1 MSQPIK
7 RRDRRP
13 IRQRA
18 PVLILLAV
26 VIIAGGVGAY
36 MWSLSPPAS
45 GPDTAKSII
54 QIEPG
59 ASLNDIAALLK
70 SCGCLRSV
78 SAFKLHAIA
87 TGQASK
93 LKSGTYEVSP
103 EMSAPQLIAML
114 AAGRQATVTVTIP
127 EGFNLAQIAQRV
139 AEAGLA
145 DEQQFQAAATA
156 QAVEDILQVKL
167 PEGTRSAEG
176 YLFPE
181 TYRFT
186 LGTPPEQLVARMIAE
201 FKKRFINKFWEPV
214 PAEQRW
220 GSLHQVVTL
229 ASLVE
234 GEAKLDSERALIAG
248 VLKNRLERG
257 MHLECDATVQYALG
271 KHRRRLTYSD
281 LQIDS
286 PYNTYRYAGLPPGP
300 ISNPGLDCL
309 RAALKP
315 ARTEYLFYVARGDGG
330 HIFSRTYQ
338 EHLAAIRQVRGQAE
352 R

>member
-1 MSQPIK
+1 M
-7 RRDRRP
+7 
-13 IRQRA
+13 RQRA
-18 PVLILLAV
+18 LVLILLAALIV
-26 VIIAGGVGAY
+26 GGAGAY
-36 MWSLSPPAS
+36 LWTLSPVAA
-45 GPDTAKSII
+45 GQNTGKTII
-54 QIEPG
+54 RVAPG

-70 SCGCLRSV
+70 THGCLRSV
-78 SAFKLHAIA
+78 LAFRLHAVV

-93 LKSGTYEVSP
+93 LKSGTYEASP
-103 EMSAPQLIAML
+103 TMSTPQLIAML

-127 EGFNLAQIAQRV
+127 EGFTLAQIAQRL
-139 AEAGLA
+139 ADAGLA
-145 DEQQFQAAATA
+145 DEEPFQAAATA
-156 QAVEDILQVKL
+156 QAVADILQVKL
-167 PEGTRSAEG
+167 PEEVCSAEG

-186 LGTPPEQLVARMIAE
+186 LGTAPEALVRRMLAE
-201 FKKRFINKFWEPV
+201 FEKRFITQLWEPL

-220 GSLHQVVTL
+220 GSVHQIVTL

-257 MHLECDATVQYALG
+257 MRLECDATVQYALG
-271 KHRRRLTYSD
+271 KHHQRLTYTD

-286 PYNTYRYAGLPPGP
+286 PYNTYRYTGLPPGP

-315 ARTEYLFYVARGDGG
+315 AQTEYLFYVARGDGS
-330 HIFSRTYQ
+330 HIFSRTYH
-338 EHLAAIRQVRGQAE
+338 EHLAAIRQVREQSE

>member
-1 MSQPIK
+1 MG
-7 RRDRRP
+7 
-13 IRQRA
+13 QRA
-18 PVLILLAV
+18 LVLI
-26 VIIAGGVGAY
+26 GGGAGAY
-36 MWSLSPPAS
+36 LLSL
-45 GPDTAKSII
+45 GPVAVGQNTATSII
-54 QIEPG
+54 RVEPG
-59 ASLNDIAALLK
+59 ASLSDIAKLLQTH
-70 SCGCLRSV
+70 GCLRSAL
-78 SAFKLHAIA
+78 AFKLHAIV
-87 TGQASK
+87 TGQASE

-103 EMSAPQLIAML
+103 AMSAPQLIAML

-127 EGFNLAQIAQRV
+127 EGFTLAQIAQRL

-145 DEQQFQAAATA
+145 DEQQFQAVATA
-156 QAVEDILQVKL
+156 QAVEEILQVNL
-167 PEGTRSAEG
+167 PEEVRSAEG

-181 TYRFT
+181 TYQFT
-186 LGTPPEQLVARMIAE
+186 LDTPPQKIIAQMISE
-201 FKKRFINKFWEPV
+201 FKKRLITQLWEPL
-214 PAEQRW
+214 PPEQQW
-220 GSLHQVVTL
+220 SSLHQIVTL

-234 GEAKLDSERALIAG
+234 EEAKLDSERALIAG

-257 MHLECDATVQYALG
+257 MRLECDATVQYALG
-271 KHRRRLTYSD
+271 KHRQRLAYSD

-315 ARTEYLFYVARGDGG
+315 AQTEYLFYVARGDGS

-338 EHLAAIRQVRGQAE
+338 EHLAAIRQVREQSE

>member
-1 MSQPIK
+1 MG
-7 RRDRRP
+7 
-13 IRQRA
+13 QRA
-18 PVLILLAV
+18 LVLILLAAL
-26 VIIAGGVGAY
+26 IGGGAGAY
-36 MWSLSPPAS
+36 LLSL
-45 GPDTAKSII
+45 GPVAVGQNIAKPII
-54 QIEPG
+54 RVEPG

-70 SCGCLRSV
+70 THGCLRSAL
-78 SAFKLHAIA
+78 AFKLHAIV
-87 TGQASK
+87 TGQASE

-103 EMSAPQLIAML
+103 AMSAPQLIAML
-114 AAGRQATVTVTIP
+114 AEGRQATATVTIP
-127 EGFNLAQIAQRV
+127 EGFTLAQIAQRV

-156 QAVEDILQVKL
+156 EAVEKILQVKL
-167 PEGTRSAEG
+167 PEEVHSAEG

-186 LGTPPEQLVARMIAE
+186 LGTGPEKLVARMIGE
-201 FKKRFINKFWEPV
+201 FEKRFIAQLWEPL
-214 PAEQRW
+214 PSERRW
-220 GSLHQVVTL
+220 GSLHEIVTL

-234 GEAKLDSERALIAG
+234 EEAQIESERALIAG

-257 MHLECDATVQYALG
+257 MRLECDATVQYALS
-271 KHRRRLTYSD
+271 KRRQRLTYSD

-286 PYNTYRYAGLPPGP
+286 SYNTYRHAGLPPGP
-300 ISNPGLDCL
+300 ISSPGLDCL

-315 ARTEYLFYVARGDGG
+315 AHTQYLFYVARGDGS

-338 EHLAAIRQVRGQAE
+338 EHLAAIRQVREQSE

>member
-1 MSQPIK
+1 MVAPWLTIQTNHSRPRTSRLQQRHVIGKP
-7 RRDRRP
+7 RGAVLRDDLRHDGARLLLDDAQLP
-13 IRQRA
+13 GPRA
-18 PVLILLAV
+18 R
-26 VIIAGGVGAY
+26 
-36 MWSLSPPAS
+36 PPA
-45 GPDTAKSII
+45 
-54 QIEPG
+54 
-59 ASLNDIAALLK
+59 
-70 SCGCLRSV
+70 
-78 SAFKLHAIA
+78 
-87 TGQASK
+87 
-93 LKSGTYEVSP
+93 
-103 EMSAPQLIAML
+103 
-114 AAGRQATVTVTIP
+114 
-127 EGFNLAQIAQRV
+127 
-139 AEAGLA
+139 
-145 DEQQFQAAATA
+145 
-156 QAVEDILQVKL
+156 
-167 PEGTRSAEG
+167 
-176 YLFPE
+176 
-181 TYRFT
+181 
-186 LGTPPEQLVARMIAE
+186 QLVARMITE